1 MSTKRYQEPI
11 DPISGGHLHY
21 VQCTYTRTIQQVSE
35 MVAFGDLKVA
45 GGELVE
51 GAGIYHMYNYIYTYS
66 ISLLWFYHVFWSARN
81 GTVYV
86 SNTTHTT
93 QWPDVSSEEV
103 PKEPSQEVQRL
114 RRGALKLTH
123 KLQTCLLN
131 ILNQQSLI
139 NMC

>member
-51 GAGIYHMYNYIYTYS
+51 GAGIYHMYNYIYIHIPYLYCGS
-66 ISLLWFYHVFWSARN
+66 IMFFGLPETGRSMCPTPRTRRN
-81 GTVYV
+81 GLT
-86 SNTTHTT
+86 SL
-93 QWPDVSSEEV
+93 
-103 PKEPSQEVQRL
+103 PKKC
-114 RRGALKLTH
+114 RRSRAK
-123 KLQTCLLN
+123 KC
-131 ILNQQSLI
+131 SA
-139 NMC
+139 